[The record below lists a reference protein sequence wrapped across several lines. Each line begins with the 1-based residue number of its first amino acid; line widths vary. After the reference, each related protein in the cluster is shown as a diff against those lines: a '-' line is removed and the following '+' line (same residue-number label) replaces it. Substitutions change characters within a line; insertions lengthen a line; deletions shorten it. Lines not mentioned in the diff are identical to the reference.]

1 MSARTII
8 SSLASVQLMMSWISS
23 CRKCILAQVQLFCFA
38 LESQPSEYSS
48 LPASKNYFPVLRL
61 RATPVGTPRK
71 VMMTMTTSPAD
82 DDPPQLHHNFPCT
95 ATASPTTRES
105 IAVKDDIHGSA
116 STRYTKSK
124 ILREIPTRI
133 SPTAP
138 TANAVDRHDDDDN
151 IERQP
156 HPTTPHRSPNE
167 PTSNPFP
174 SPPATNDYVART
186 LDELQEMMRR
196 YSSHPALIRAPCN
209 LPGLTPH
216 QPSSFPQPEPV
227 SADDGSFEVKST
239 LEQIAESAD
248 QLHCRIAAIFPAAN
262 DPAITTPHSPSPPPP
277 EPFSANEGTV
287 LTRSE
292 CADLAATIESKHLS
306 WPSAIIANS
315 PSPVTEPPPCGT
327 VNSEE
332 ETKDPSLLAA
342 AYSLDNFL
350 LKFPRQIELPEG
362 VERYQPSP
370 DRRLSISRHAL
381 WTQQTLVL
389 STMNIVLSEIHQQL
403 TRFIDALLRPTLH
416 PRAINM
422 QLAPPSRKLITPVP
436 TVHRLQIKTTLP
448 SQKPIPA
455 KPPFPCSFTNLR
467 LNRTKDY
474 LRPP

>member
-1 MSARTII
+1 
-8 SSLASVQLMMSWISS
+8 
-23 CRKCILAQVQLFCFA
+23 
-38 LESQPSEYSS
+38 
-48 LPASKNYFPVLRL
+48 
-61 RATPVGTPRK
+61 
-71 VMMTMTTSPAD
+71 MMTMTTSPAD

-227 SADDGSFEVKST
+227 SADDGSFEVKSTLEQIAESADQLHCRIAAIFPAANDPAITTPHSHSPPPPKPFSANEGTVLTRSECSADDGPFEKST